1 MKSRAATFYLPSGKV
16 HKQASVRQYGL
27 YGSATAATL
36 CEIETE
42 KHANAMGARAN
53 YNTINKDWTR

>member
-1 MKSRAATFYLPSGKV
+1 MKSRATTFYLPSGKV
-16 HKQASVRQYGL
+16 HKQASVRQ

-42 KHANAMGARAN
+42 KHANAMRARAN